1 MAFDILSLLAF
12 LAFILFLLSAG
23 GLVTAW
29 LERRR
34 WYKEW
39 YCKLFMGDD
48 ELDSSKRLTS
58 RSGIT
63 IPKHVRAEAGFLPGM
78 PVSIETVEDGVLI
91 RKRVPTC
98 RFCGSVH
105 DVVKIHGMEMCGE
118 CAAAIRKELDKVGA

>member
-12 LAFILFLLSAG
+12 LAFILFLLSVG
-23 GLVTAW
+23 GLVAGW

-39 YCKLFMGDD
+39 YCNLFMGDD
-48 ELDSSKRLTS
+48 EVTVSKRLTS
-58 RSGIT
+58 KNGLT
-63 IPKHVRAEAGFLPGM
+63 IPKHVRAETGFMPGM
-78 PVSIETVEDGVLI
+78 AVDIETVEEGVLI
-91 RKRVPTC
+91 RKRVPAC
-98 RFCGSVH
+98 QFCGGVH